1 MFCSIIVPTYNN
13 ALFLRKTLSSIEKQ
27 TDKDF
32 ELIIIDNN
40 SSDNT
45 DDIVKNCLVENLI
58 FKKINNEGII
68 SKSRNLGI
76 SISKGDWLM
85 FLDSDDLFYE
95 KKISFFK
102 TNISYKFDLYCN
114 AEKIVN
120 LDNGT
125 SKVWKYGPVER
136 NFYEIMLKYGN
147 KFSTS
152 ASVVK
157 RRFLEKNSLKFD
169 ERLDFNTAEDYD
181 FFLNL
186 VNCNAKVK
194 FFEDILGEHT
204 FYKNSMSSNYFL
216 HKKAVKSVL
225 KHHVFKVQSFTTK
238 KEKLWE
244 SLKWRFNIMDF
255 IHNVKKK
262 SYLNSLFSIIAAF
275 YNSPVMVIRFLYKKI
290 F

>member
-1 MFCSIIVPTYNN
+1 MFFSIIVPTFNN
-13 ALFLRKTLSSIEKQ
+13 ASFLKKTLNSIEKQ

-45 DDIVKNCLVENLI
+45 DDIVKNCSVNNLV
-58 FKKINNEGII
+58 FKKINNKGII

-76 SISKGDWLM
+76 SISKGNWLI
-85 FLDSDDLFYE
+85 FLDSDDLIYE
-95 KKISFFK
+95 KKISFLK
-102 TNISYKFDLYCN
+102 NNISYKFDLYCN
-114 AEKIVN
+114 AEKIIN
-120 LDNGT
+120 LDNGS
-125 SKVWKYGPVER
+125 SKVWKYGPFEN
-136 NFYEIMLKYGN
+136 NFYEIMLKDGN
-147 KFSTS
+147 RFSTS

-157 RRFLEKNSLKFD
+157 RAFLEKNSLRFD
-169 ERLDFNTAEDYD
+169 ERSDFITAEDYD

-204 FYKNSMSSNYFL
+204 FYKNSMSSNHFL
-216 HKKAVKSVL
+216 HKEAVKSVL
-225 KHHVFKVQSFTTK
+225 KHHVFKVQSFTKK

-255 IHNVKKK
+255 IYNVKKK
-262 SYLNSLFSIIAAF
+262 SYINSLFSIITAF
-275 YNSPVMVIRFLYKKI
+275 YNSPIMVIRFFIKKI
-290 F
+290 L